1 MSIDLKTAKQE
12 LLKLKEEYE
21 TRINKIEDH
30 IQNPQDDLNEH
41 WEDQAISY
49 RQNDMRTNLMGEARQ
64 SLVYV
69 ENALS
74 RIENGTYGEC
84 EVCGEKIEEQRL
96 KALPYATLCMEH
108 AEKHFSVILTLLFIT
123 QPYAKYR
130 APAAIA
136 DNAQRFAAQASP

>member
-1 MSIDLKTAKQE
+1 MTIDVNNAKQN

-21 TRINKIEDH
+21 TRIDKIEDH

-49 RQNDMRTNLMGEARQ
+49 RQNDMRQSLRDEARQ
-64 SLVYV
+64 NLVYV

-84 EVCGEKIEEQRL
+84 EVCGKQIEEQRL
-96 KALPYATLCMEH
+96 QALPYATLCMDH
-108 AEKHFSVILTLLFIT
+108 AK
-123 QPYAKYR
+123 
-130 APAAIA
+130 
-136 DNAQRFAAQASP
+136 